1 MKKETVIDAV
11 NELPDKF
18 ELDVFI
24 EKLLFVESVE
34 KGLQQLDQG
43 ESKSHT
49 EVKKIIEGWKK

>member
-18 ELDVFI
+18 ELDVLI

>member
-1 MKKETVIDAV
+1 MIDAV

-18 ELDVFI
+18 ELDVLI

-43 ESKSHT
+43 KSKSHT
-49 EVKKIIEGWKK
+49 EVKKVIEGWKK